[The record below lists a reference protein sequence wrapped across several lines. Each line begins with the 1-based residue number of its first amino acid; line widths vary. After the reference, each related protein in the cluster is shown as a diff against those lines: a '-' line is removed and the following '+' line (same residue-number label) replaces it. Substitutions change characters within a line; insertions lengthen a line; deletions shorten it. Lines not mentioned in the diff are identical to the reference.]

1 LATAI
6 SSIFDTAKLVLAERV
21 IGENL
26 IVILESILFDLG
38 GSFQSPGPPDF
49 MSYQL
54 RHDKI
59 PGDGLRRICRKQ
71 IELAIVIATGER
83 EAKDT
88 PVHETRKHLK
98 KARAALWLVRKE
110 IGRGLFRQQNHCLRD
125 VGRLISEIRD
135 AEVRLQTVR
144 QLQGIT
150 RRHQRHNYQ
159 KLEQMLA
166 LELENFVA
174 AFAEWHSQAIPMLKS
189 VLDKIDN
196 WPVDQFSYKQL
207 RRAVQTA
214 YKRGRNALAEAKKS
228 PSMESFHVFR
238 SEAKQLWYHLRI
250 LRPVNPVVL
259 NNLIDE
265 LNSLGELLGRAH
277 DLGFLGE
284 RLRTEHGRSDWQR
297 EGQQLLAVIDASQSD
312 LQRGA
317 TELGERFYTERPRH
331 FGARITG
338 WLDNWI
344 GDKSPSLANALANSP
359 VNVGANAPT

>member
-1 LATAI
+1 
-6 SSIFDTAKLVLAERV
+6 
-21 IGENL
+21 
-26 IVILESILFDLG
+26 
-38 GSFQSPGPPDF
+38 

-54 RHDKI
+54 RHDET

-71 IELAIVIATGER
+71 VELAIAIAAGEK

-110 IGRGLFRQQNHCLRD
+110 IGRGLFQQQDHCLRD

-174 AFAEWHSQAIPMLKS
+174 AFAEWHSQAIPMLKNA
-189 VLDKIDN
+189 LDKIEN

-214 YKRGRNALAEAKKS
+214 YKHGRKALAEAKKN
-228 PSMESFHVFR
+228 PSTESFHVFR
-238 SEAKQLWYHLRI
+238 IEAKQLWYHLRI
-250 LRPVNPVVL
+250 LRLVNPVVL

-284 RLRTEHGRSDWQR
+284 RLRREHGRSEWQR
-297 EGQQLLAVIDASQSD
+297 EGQQLLGVIEASQSE

-317 TELGERFYTERPRH
+317 TELAERFYTERPPD
-331 FGARITG
+331 FGARIAS
-338 WLDNWI
+338 WLDDWI
-344 GDKSPSLANALANSP
+344 ANKSPSLADAL
-359 VNVGANAPT
+359 VNGTVSVSASAQS